1 MTRARALT
9 AILAASVALSA
20 AACAATQSEEDK
32 AKATVEEYLKAV
44 TDGDGDVACE
54 KVTEATKK
62 NIERGGRSCAETISS
77 LSSGPAK
84 AVLQAFKDADVNNVK
99 LNGDRG
105 TVDIKVTGMT
115 RQTSLRKEDGKWKL
129 DSTAV
134 AG

>member
-32 AKATVEEYLKAV
+32 AKTAVESYLNAV
-44 TDGDGDVACE
+44 TNGQGEQACG

-62 NIERGGRSCAETISS
+62 NIERGGRSCADTISS

-84 AVLQAFKDADVNNVK
+84 AVLQAFKNADVNNVK
-99 LNGDRG
+99 LSGDRG
-105 TVDIKVTGMT
+105 TADIKVTGMT
-115 RQTSLRKEDGKWKL
+115 RQTNLRKEDGEWKL